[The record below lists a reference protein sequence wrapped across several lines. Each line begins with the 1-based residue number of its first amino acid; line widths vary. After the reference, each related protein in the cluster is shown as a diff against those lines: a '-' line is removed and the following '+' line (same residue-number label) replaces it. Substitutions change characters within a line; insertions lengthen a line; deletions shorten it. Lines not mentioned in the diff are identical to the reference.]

1 MSANST
7 KQNITQVIS
16 WMATNK
22 KVTTVTQGANGITYS
37 INNKPK
43 RRKR

>member
-1 MSANST
+1 MSSNSM
-7 KQNITQVIS
+7 KQNITQTSS
-16 WMATNK
+16 WLATNK
-22 KVTTVTQGANGITYS
+22 AVKSVTQGPNGITYS